1 MDIVRLLEHVE
12 YLENMTN
19 VFVGTTRVGRDAR
32 YLQLSL
38 LAEAAKL
45 VRSDLPARQRK
56 VETVDGLTPDE
67 AKLLRTPS
75 SYNAHGDKIGTIKA
89 VRARTGLDLHGAK
102 NLVEDYME
110 NHFGYRHFPNG

>member
-19 VFVGTTRVGRDAR
+19 VFVGTTRVGRDTR

-45 VRSDLPARQRK
+45 VRENLPKRPAK
-56 VETVDGLTPDE
+56 IVDGLTPDE
-67 AKLLRTPS
+67 AKLLRTPC

-89 VRARTGLDLHGAK
+89 VRTRTGLDLHGAK